1 LRERI
6 CSKVNDTAFHTL
18 KYGLGMRA
26 RPRGLRAPV
35 DFFREQHE
43 KHGVRFELNAGVT
56 GFEGEGCCI
65 KGVKLADGRV
75 IPCDAAVVGVGAKP
89 NDELAI
95 ESGLESARG
104 VVVHLEARTSDPRI
118 FAIGDVALRP
128 MPLYGRM
135 FRVESVPNALE
146 QARQAACAI
155 IGRPQPPGLT
165 VMQVAVRHNVPG
177 IEAECGGACS
187 CATCHV

>member
-1 LRERI
+1 MASACVL
-6 CSKVNDTAFHTL
+6 
-18 KYGLGMRA
+18 A
-26 RPRGLRAPV
+26 RVACEPLSTV
-35 DFFREQHE
+35 FREQHE

-104 VVVHLEARTSDPRI
+104 VVVDLEARTSDPRI

-128 MPLYGRM
+128 MPVAAPPATSRT
-135 FRVESVPNALE
+135 RVGSIKPGSATPWRSPCSNSPRTSSRTVGSP
-146 QARQAACAI
+146 ARSGSPMSSTAS
-155 IGRPQPPGLT
+155 
-165 VMQVAVRHNVPG
+165 
-177 IEAECGGACS
+177 S
-187 CATCHV
+187 CASRKASIED